1 MDFYTK
7 PVKYICNDKFLIVKV
22 SSLFNSM
29 ENSNSCKTEEYPSNR
44 FNLIKSND
52 KDDSFKGYTLSN

>member
-7 PVKYICNDKFLIVKV
+7 AIKDICNNRFLIVKITP
-22 SSLFNSM
+22 LFNSL

-44 FNLIKSND
+44 CNLIKSNN
-52 KDDSFKGYTLSN
+52 KDDSFKGYNSTE